1 MILKEPEEEED
12 LAGGEGEL
20 GKEKEGGKEG
30 TFCDGEKR
38 KTSKG
43 ERIQR
48 QQKKPCV
55 REKRAQKPPFCRDSD
70 IATAFQL
77 LSLPAYG
84 RKKECEKCKKAEA
97 ARRKRSLFVLKIARV
112 G

>member
-48 QQKKPCV
+48 QQKN
-55 REKRAQKPPFCRDSD
+55 
-70 IATAFQL
+70 
-77 LSLPAYG
+77 
-84 RKKECEKCKKAEA
+84 
-97 ARRKRSLFVLKIARV
+97 RV
-112 G
+112 

>member
-48 QQKKPCV
+48 QQKTVCE
-55 REKRAQKPPFCRDSD
+55 REESSKAP
-70 IATAFQL
+70 L
-77 LSLPAYG
+77 LQG
-84 RKKECEKCKKAEA
+84 
-97 ARRKRSLFVLKIARV
+97 F
-112 G
+112 